1 MPKEIIGFQTVNYSF
16 EKNSHF
22 VFKNINLSIQENT
35 ITSIIGKNGSGKTT
49 LLLLILG
56 YLTPASGVIRINDV
70 KKQKKPTD
78 RLNKSITFLPQ
89 IESVPVRFTVDDF
102 MMLGRVPF
110 VSSFQQPTLADFE
123 IIQNVKYLLKI
134 EELGNKRLG
143 EISGGELQQVR
154 IGRTLVQEAD
164 ILLFDEP
171 ITHLDIESKYKIMR
185 ILKFLKKSGKTV
197 IFTTH
202 DPLESFMIADY
213 SILISKDQK
222 VEFGLVEQ
230 ILTEEILSTCMGI
243 PIEIGSY
250 NGRTI
255 ILPESDL

>member
-1 MPKEIIGFQTVNYSF
+1 MTKEIIGFKSVNYSF
-16 EKNSHF
+16 EKNNHF
-22 VFKNINLSIQENT
+22 VFKNLNLSIQENK

-49 LLLLILG
+49 LLLLVLG
-56 YLTPASGVIRINDV
+56 YLTPASGVIKIIDV
-70 KKQKKPTD
+70 KNQKKPTEK
-78 RLNKSITFLPQ
+78 LKKSIAFLPQ
-89 IESVPVRFTVDDF
+89 IENVPVRFTVDDF
-102 MMLGRVPF
+102 LMLGRVPF
-110 VSSFQQPTLADFE
+110 ISSFQQPTPADFE
-123 IIQNVKYLLKI
+123 IIKNVKLLLKI

-185 ILKFLKKSGKTV
+185 ILKFLKMSGKTV
-197 IFTTH
+197 IFSTH
-202 DPLESFMIADY
+202 DPIESFLIADY
-213 SILISKDQK
+213 SILISKEQK
-222 VEFGLVEQ
+222 VEFGLVEHM
-230 ILTEEILSTCMGI
+230 LTEEKVSNCMGI